1 MRKNT
6 KKYNRILRLLV
17 FFLCCLFMGSIS
29 GCGERESGIL
39 AWKRMADHFMFGE
52 LSWGQSFGWSYHA
65 YSEEAVKEPEE
76 MMQACTDSGTEWKAE
91 GCFVVSRRMQRQD
104 EVSEEAAEG
113 KVEVMRASMSQEA
126 LLTHI
131 NALSEE
137 LFLYY
142 THVSCVIAGDT
153 AVTQLVRVDAGE
165 EHWLYLQQ
173 GETVY
178 ALYSF
183 MAEESWQAFLE
194 DWLLAAELKWSGET
208 VCGNR
213 SELPADHCEEGLC
226 KYFLYDDFSIYLAD
240 SRLLSCQHDEAGFS
254 LKLERD
260 KEEEGDEKETE
271 VCEFWMQTGVDL
283 PDCGSEADYLSYFVE
298 GYPTMSYYRVDL
310 KDREPGEEADYN
322 NVWRQIED
330 SEGKYVFFYYNGIP
344 CAAGVQGE
352 DFIGAVGKLKGQS
365 GYGIY
370 DSTNY
375 GYWQREENGD
385 IYCKDALG
393 GFIEYIEREVNGE
406 RLIIMTWDIDD
417 REDRQDEEIFDRME
431 VSIRKE
437 GEEVPLQVFYI
448 WKCASPDVPESYFE
462 DINAD
467 GYQDLIV
474 VNRLA
479 ANLNAAVFL
488 WSPSEG
494 RFLEDT
500 GVLDFY
506 SSYYVD
512 AVNRRIHVST
522 HGSAITGSWTTYQW
536 TGESGLEEIKC
547 FSYAGGDFSD
557 IEEVQVSR
565 YENGREEIWMDC
577 AYDREEFFG
586 ELYLYDDIHNSY
598 EWDCVWEQEVTNEE
612 TGKKFTL
619 RYLEL
624 RRWDAAHEG
633 RGADGGYYYEGGL
646 FVYDEDT
653 RLTYVGYS
661 DFISSL
667 SGITMGNLKDSFPF
681 MEYDEEG
688 LILHYDGGG
697 EWGIPWEGL
706 IN

>member
-1 MRKNT
+1 MRKKH
-6 KKYNRILRLLV
+6 KKYNRILQMAVL
-17 FFLCCLFMGSIS
+17 FLCCLFVGSIS

-39 AWKRMADHFMFGE
+39 AGKRMADHFMFGE
-52 LSWGQSFGWSYHA
+52 LSWAQSFGWSYHA
-65 YSEEAVKEPEE
+65 YAEEAAKEPEE
-76 MMQACTDSGTEWKAE
+76 IMQACTEGEAEWKVE
-91 GCFVVSRRMQRQD
+91 GCFVVNRRMQRQD
-104 EVSEEAAEG
+104 EVSEEETEG

-126 LLTHI
+126 LFTHI

-137 LFLYY
+137 LFLYNI
-142 THVSCVIAGDT
+142 HVSCVVAGD
-153 AVTQLVRVDAGE
+153 AAITQFVRVDAGE

-173 GETVY
+173 GERVY

-194 DWLLAAELKWSGET
+194 GWLLAAELKWSGES

-213 SELPADHCEEGLC
+213 SELPAGYCEEGFC
-226 KYFLYDDFSIYLAD
+226 KYFLYDEFIIHFEG
-240 SRLLSCQHDEAGFS
+240 SRRVLSCQHDEAGFS

-260 KEEEGDEKETE
+260 KKKEGDEKETE
-271 VCEFWMQTGVDL
+271 VCEFWMRTGVDL

-298 GYPTMSYYRVDL
+298 SYPTMSYYRVDL
-310 KDREPGEEADYN
+310 KDRESGEEADYD

-330 SEGKYVFFYYNGIP
+330 SEGKYVFFYRDGAP
-344 CAAGVQGE
+344 CAAGVLGE

-365 GYGIY
+365 GY
-370 DSTNY
+370 SMNY
-375 GYWQREENGD
+375 GHWQREENGD
-385 IYCKDALG
+385 IYCMDALG

-406 RLIIMTWDIDD
+406 RLIIMIQDIDD
-417 REDRQDEEIFDRME
+417 REDKQDEEIFDRME

-437 GEEVPLQVFYI
+437 GEEAPLQVFYI

-500 GVLDFY
+500 GILDFY

-522 HGSAITGSWTTYQW
+522 HGSAIAGSWETYQW
-536 TGESGLEEIKC
+536 TGESGLEEIKS
-547 FSYAGGDFSD
+547 FSYVGGGFSD

-565 YENGREEIWMDC
+565 YENGRKEVWMDC

-586 ELYLYDDIHNSY
+586 ELYDDIHNSY

-624 RRWDAAHEG
+624 RCWGDVY
-633 RGADGGYYYEGGL
+633 GGYYYKGGL

-661 DFISSL
+661 DLISGL
-667 SGITMGNLKDSFPF
+667 SGITMGNLKDSFPI